1 MTIEKDIKDCM
12 SSGPGKECKCQVC
25 IFSKSQAPGQPYDIT
40 QCPLW
45 KKEKMTKRKESK

>member
-1 MTIEKDIKDCM
+1 MKINKDIEDCM
-12 SSGPGKECKCQVC
+12 TSGPGKECKCKVC

-45 KKEKMTKRKESK
+45 NKKKRTDLKED